1 MIPPDLEGPRMMRTT
16 INRAITAMIPSLI
29 ETINDM
35 TVIRAAI
42 TMPKDLLNFISVK
55 VR

>member
-1 MIPPDLEGPRMMRTT
+1 MIPPDLDGPQMMRAT
-16 INRAITAMIPSLI
+16 INSAITVMIPSLI

-42 TMPKDLLNFISVK
+42 TMPKHLLNFISVK